1 MLEVTLRRIL
11 EVELGI
17 TYLLQVFI
25 LNNGVLYGRRRT
37 VQTCDFCII
46 GKTWKSWTEFKQ
58 KQLEALSSVVQ
69 KKNDTICLLP
79 TGFGKSLIYQLLPF
93 MFDFYQP
100 EESNVS
106 SSTQQKV
113 VFLFQEKKNLF
124 QECFS

>member
-11 EVELGI
+11 EDELGI

-25 LNNGVLYGRRRT
+25 LNNGVLYGRRT

-69 KKNDTICLLP
+69 KKNDNICLLP

-93 MFDFYQP
+93 MFEFYQP

-106 SSTQQKV
+106 SSSFVLVLSPLKI
-113 VFLFQEKKNLF
+113 
-124 QECFS
+124 